1 MHSGGVMSNNNRVYN
16 VLIVGVGGQ
25 GIILAS
31 DVLAQAA
38 ARNGYDVKKNE
49 IHGMAQRGGSVSS
62 HIRFGKTVSSPI
74 IKMGEADVLLSFE
87 QIETLRYFPFL
98 STNGKVIVNDVKI
111 LPPAVFTGQME
122 YPAGVLDKIKQK
134 VPDTVIVDADALA
147 KKMGNPRVINVIFL
161 GVLSKFLD
169 IPVSTYQEVLNESLK
184 PKLIDI
190 NLKAFEE
197 GRSLVAG

>member
-1 MHSGGVMSNNNRVYN
+1 MSGNSRVYN

-31 DVLAQAA
+31 DVLGRVAA
-38 ARNGYDVKKNE
+38 ANGYDVKKNE

-62 HIRFGKTVSSPI
+62 HVRFGPKVSSPI

-98 STNGKVIVNDVKI
+98 SEKGTVVVNDQKI

-122 YPAGVLDKIKQK
+122 YPADVLTKIKEK
-134 VPDTVIVDADALA
+134 SPSAIVVDGVEAA
-147 KKMGNPRVINVIFL
+147 KKIGNPRVLNVIFL
-161 GVLSKFLD
+161 GILSKLLN
-169 IPVSTYQEVLNESLK
+169 IPVEVYETVLKETIK
-184 PKLIDI
+184 PKLVDI
-190 NLKAFEE
+190 NLKAFHE
-197 GRSLVAG
+197 GRSLAKA

>member
-1 MHSGGVMSNNNRVYN
+1 MSQNNRVYN

-31 DVLAQAA
+31 DVLGRAA
-38 ARNGYDVKKNE
+38 AHHGYDVKKNE

-98 STNGKVIVNDVKI
+98 SEKGNVIVNDQKI
-111 LPPAVFTGQME
+111 LPPAVFTGKQD
-122 YPAGVLDKIKQK
+122 YPPDVLGKIKEK
-134 VPDTVIVDADALA
+134 VPAAVIVNGAQVAEEI
-147 KKMGNPRVINVIFL
+147 GNPRVVNVIFL
-161 GVLSKFLD
+161 GILSKFLD
-169 IPVSTYQEVLNESLK
+169 MQPETYEQVLKESLK
-184 PKLIDI
+184 PKLVDI
-190 NLKAFEE
+190 NLKAFHK
-197 GRSLVAG
+197 GRSLAGA

>member
-1 MHSGGVMSNNNRVYN
+1 MSQDRIYN

-31 DVLAQAA
+31 DVLGRVAT
-38 ARNGYDVKKNE
+38 RYGYDVKKNE

-62 HIRFGKTVSSPI
+62 HVRFGKVVSSPI

-98 STNGKVIVNDVKI
+98 SENGQVIVNNQKI
-111 LPPAVFTGQME
+111 LPPAVFTGQQE
-122 YPAGVLDKIKQK
+122 YPPDVLERIKAKAPKTIVLDGPAMAASI
-134 VPDTVIVDADALA
+134 
-147 KKMGNPRVINVIFL
+147 GNPRVLNVIFL

-169 IPVSTYQEVLNESLK
+169 IPSEIYEKTLRETLK
-184 PKLIDI
+184 PKLVDI
-190 NLKAFEE
+190 NIKAFNQ
-197 GRSLVAG
+197 GRSVGTA

>member
-1 MHSGGVMSNNNRVYN
+1 MSKDRVYN

-31 DVLAQAA
+31 DVLGRVA
-38 ARNGYDVKKNE
+38 ARHGYDVKKNE

-62 HIRFGKTVSSPI
+62 HVRFGKIVSSPI

-98 STNGKVIVNDVKI
+98 SENGQVIVNNQKI
-111 LPPAVFTGQME
+111 LPPAVFTGQQE
-122 YPAGVLDKIKQK
+122 YPPDVLERIMQK
-134 VPDTVIVDADALA
+134 APKTIVVDGPSVA
-147 KKMGNPRVINVIFL
+147 KNIGNPKVLNVFFL

-169 IPVSTYQEVLNESLK
+169 IPSEIYEQTLRETLK
-184 PKLIDI
+184 PKLVDI
-190 NLKAFEE
+190 NIRAFNE
-197 GRSLVAG
+197 GRSMGPA